1 MKEGA
6 VVGRVDY
13 ILSDKVIASAP
24 ITAGESA
31 ELKAFKEPESE
42 NKNQD
47 GFFRR
52 IINNIKNIFQH

>member
-6 VVGRVDY
+6 VVGRADY
-13 ILSDKVIASAP
+13 ILSGKVIASAP

-31 ELKAFKEPESE
+31 ELKVFKEPKSE

-47 GFFRR
+47 GFFKR